1 MTTDMPAQGV
11 ASRIMTFTPSKE
23 DFKDF
28 SRYIAYMESQGA
40 HKAGMAKVI
49 PPKGWKPRHTYD
61 DIDDLVIPAPIQQVV
76 TGQSGLFTQYNIQ
89 KKPMTVH
96 EFRKTSSMDKFCNP
110 RYADFDELERKFWKN
125 LTFNPP
131 LYGADVSGTLYDPN
145 VTEWNIGHLSTILD
159 TVEDEGAIKIK
170 GVNTPYLYFGMWKS
184 AFAWHT
190 EDMDLYSINY
200 LHFGEPKSWYV
211 VPPEHGKRLERLAK
225 GFFPGNAQSCE
236 AFLRHKMTLI
246 SPSILKKYGIPFE
259 KVTQEAGQFIVTF
272 PFGYHA
278 GFNHGFNCAESTN
291 FATQRWIDYGK
302 QATLCSCRQD
312 MVKISMDVFV
322 RKFQPDRYMLW
333 KAGKDNTTIDH
344 SKPTPEA
351 AEFLKEDKTE
361 PSKENPKEAESKERT
376 IPVQEDI
383 RSGVISPSP
392 QSKSQSKASTK
403 KISNRR
409 SGSEESQLGSSCSP
423 AHKLFQRT
431 LSPADVLHV
440 HSYAKGDYGE
450 GEPLPKEE
458 KGEVSDETYSRHLG
472 KAVSGH
478 TVYCFI
484 VLSPVLL
491 LCIVPQGLLCVL
503 APVELPPGEEGGLEG
518 ESWAKPLAHLW
529 QSRPPNLKKEREYN
543 QRIGSKPPYCCICML
558 FHTYHFMFLYQTE
571 CANSIDSPVMVTDGW
586 MRTKP
591 LIPEMCFTTTTDE
604 DSECEKQSITPHLE
618 EDGTSLLISCVQC
631 SVRVHTSQYTN
642 TLLCKF
648 VWTNCCLCSLRGG
661 ALQKANN
668 NKWVHVL
675 CAVAVLEARFV
686 NITER
691 SPVDLSGIPLQRF
704 KLKCYYCK
712 KRMKKASGCCV
723 QCSHGRCPTAYH
735 PTCAQA
741 AGVLMQPD
749 EWPFVVHVTC
759 CRHKGP
765 TQIERNKA
773 AMHELTVGQKVICK
787 HKNGRYYQCDV
798 VQLSK
803 ETFYEVNFDDGSFSD
818 NLFPED
824 IVSRN
829 CAQLGPP
836 PQGEVVQ
843 VRWTDGLV
851 YGAKFVV
858 AHVIQMYLVEFE
870 DGSQLTAKRDDVYTL
885 DEELPKRVKSR
896 LSKASDMRFDGI
908 FEEKEIIQ
916 DSKRQRV
923 INSRY
928 RGDYIEPVIYRAI
941 ME

>member
-383 RSGVISPSP
+383 RSGVINTMLALDVCPPEPAEGQVVALCSEE
-392 QSKSQSKASTK
+392 AG
-403 KISNRR
+403 
-409 SGSEESQLGSSCSP
+409 GSEESQLGSSCSP

-484 VLSPVLL
+484 
-491 LCIVPQGLLCVL
+491 

-558 FHTYHFMFLYQTE
+558 FHTYH
-571 CANSIDSPVMVTDGW
+571 IDSPVMVTDGW

-642 TLLCKF
+642 TLLC
-648 VWTNCCLCSLRGG
+648 VIMVCL
-661 ALQKANN
+661 Q
-668 NKWVHVL
+668 KWVHVL

-765 TQIERNKA
+765 TQI
-773 AMHELTVGQKVICK
+773 ELTVGQKVICK